1 MWFQKGM
8 ILIQGRK
15 RAALSTT
22 FDGNDYPAMMIIII
36 NGDVCDT
43 SVQLI
48 RVMRGSHIFSQL
60 RGFGVIL
67 HLIDI
72 SLFFQLRCA
81 N

>member
-15 RAALSTT
+15 RVALSTN
-22 FDGNDYPAMMIIII
+22 FDGNDHPAMMIIII
-36 NGDVCDT
+36 NGNVCDT

-48 RVMRGSHIFSQL
+48 RVMCGSHIFPQL
-60 RGFGVIL
+60 RGFGVIF